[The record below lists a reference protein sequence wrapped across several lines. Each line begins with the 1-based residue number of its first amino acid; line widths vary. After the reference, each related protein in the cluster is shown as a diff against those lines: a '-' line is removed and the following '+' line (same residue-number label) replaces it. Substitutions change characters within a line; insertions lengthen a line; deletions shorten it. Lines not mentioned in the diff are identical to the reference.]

1 MMMMTMI
8 VSIIINHHDDVV
20 THFFFLFLFACEFS
34 CIRNFKIFH
43 FVFLQN
49 SNCVEWISIYSV
61 YQRISRN
68 HCLSKKNDMQNMNIP
83 SNNVGIQRM
92 KLIINKTKKK
102 NLLLLSFQNGMIRES
117 GNIYYKT
124 KHSTI
129 VFISRIGHK
138 IL

>member
-1 MMMMTMI
+1 MNQYI
-8 VSIIINHHDDVV
+8 FSVP
-20 THFFFLFLFACEFS
+20 THFS
-34 CIRNFKIFH
+34 
-43 FVFLQN
+43 QP
-49 SNCVEWISIYSV
+49 
-61 YQRISRN
+61 
-68 HCLSKKNDMQNMNIP
+68 LSLKKNDMQNMNIP